1 MLTVLEML
9 YALDLTVDDRR
20 HPALAEKITGVS
32 IDTRTLQKGNVF
44 IAIKGEQQDGH
55 MYISK
60 AIEKGASVI
69 LISDP
74 QFCDSCADHS
84 YFVVP
89 DTLKALE
96 KLAMANRMKYVD
108 SVYVTAVTGSVGK
121 TTLKEFLRTLFSDFG
136 PTVAS
141 QKSFNNHLG
150 VPLTLNDLDDDTKF
164 GVFEI
169 GMNHVGEI
177 APLSCMVDPHIAVI
191 TAIAPAHIGNMG
203 SIEAIAQEKADIFRG
218 LRKGGIAI
226 MPADTPYLDI
236 LKNEAEFKMAQ
247 IVTVGTSKD
256 ADARLISC
264 DYNEKGMDIKANVF
278 GEECHWRMS
287 AFGDHYALLAL
298 FALCV
303 LIKSGFALDAV
314 LPKLES
320 LTPLSGRG
328 KIEYITLKNG
338 GRICVID
345 DSYNANITSLKAGLS
360 IVEKISAQ
368 RKIAVLGQL
377 GELDHFSKEIHTEV
391 GQHLNQLGFDYI
403 FSCGAEMIY
412 AHQVLKDPDRAFY
425 GATLAD
431 ILPNLL
437 QTIKDGDLIFIKG
450 SNSNKLW
457 TIMDAIKPDEHLSV

>member
-44 IAIKGEQQDGH
+44 VAIKGDQHDGH
-55 MYISK
+55 LYIPK

-69 LISDP
+69 LLHDP
-74 QFCDSCADHS
+74 QFCDLCAHHS

-89 DTLKALE
+89 DPQKALE
-96 KLAMANRMKYVD
+96 KLAMANRIKYMD
-108 SVYVTAVTGSVGK
+108 SVFVTAITGSVGK
-121 TTLKEFLRTLFSDFG
+121 TTLKEFLRTLFSAFG

-218 LRKGGIAI
+218 LRKSGIAI

-236 LKNEAEFKMAQ
+236 LKKEAEFKNAQ
-247 IVTVGTSKD
+247 IVTVGTSND

-264 DYNEKGMDIKANVF
+264 SYNEHGIAITALVF
-278 GEECHWRMS
+278 GEECQWCMP
-287 AFGDHYALLAL
+287 AFGEHYALLAL

-303 LIKSGFALDAV
+303 MIKSGFALDAV
-314 LPKLES
+314 LPKLACLE
-320 LTPLSGRG
+320 PLSGRG
-328 KIEYITLKNG
+328 KIESITLKNG
-338 GRICVID
+338 GKICIID

-360 IVEKISAQ
+360 VVEKISAR
-368 RKIAVLGQL
+368 RKIAVLGAL
-377 GELDHFSKEIHTEV
+377 LELDHFSQEIHTQV
-391 GQHLNQLGFDYI
+391 GQYLNQLTFDYI
-403 FSCGAEMIY
+403 FSCGAEMIH
-412 AHQVLKDPDRAFY
+412 AHNALKDSDRAFH
-425 GATLAD
+425 GETLTD
-431 ILPNLL
+431 ILPKLL
-437 QTIKDGDLIFIKG
+437 ETIKDGDLIFIKG

-457 TIMDAIKPDEHLSV
+457 TIIDAIND